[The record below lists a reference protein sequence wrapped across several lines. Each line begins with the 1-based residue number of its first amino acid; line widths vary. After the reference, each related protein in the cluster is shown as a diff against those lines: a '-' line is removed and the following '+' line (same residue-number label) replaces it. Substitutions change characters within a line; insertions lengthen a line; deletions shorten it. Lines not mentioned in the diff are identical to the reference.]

1 MPKGSPVSPPGR
13 PKDEY
18 RSAQHEGS
26 PVSAHLRVVCPHCDT
41 TNRVLRERLDAGAN
55 CGSCK
60 QALLP
65 GRPLELTAANFDRH
79 VAGNDLPL
87 VVDFWASWCGP
98 CRMMAPAYEQATAQL
113 ASEARIAKLD
123 TESETEIATRFGI
136 RSIPT
141 LIAFRNG
148 REVARQSGAMDLP
161 GLLQWIRACA

>member
-1 MPKGSPVSPPGR
+1 METCPK
-13 PKDEY
+13 
-18 RSAQHEGS
+18 

-60 QALLP
+60 QALLH
-65 GRPLELTAANFDRH
+65 GRPIELTAANFDRH

-87 VVDFWASWCGP
+87 VVDFWAPWCGP
-98 CRMMAPAYEQATAQL
+98 CRMMAPAYEQAAAQL
-113 ASEARIAKLD
+113 APQARIAKLD
-123 TESETEIATRFGI
+123 TESEPAIATRFGI

-148 REVARQSGAMDLP
+148 LEVARQSGAMDLP
-161 GLLQWIRACA
+161 GLLQWIRASA